1 VQPAGGAA
9 DTRRHQIGPL
19 DEAEWSFIRQ
29 HTIIGERIINA
40 APGLSRV
47 ATMVRS
53 SHERY
58 DGAGYPDKLAGEDI
72 PLGSRIV
79 AVCDAY
85 DAMVTDRA
93 YRRARPAEEALAEL
107 ARCAGTQFDA
117 RVVVAFTAAI
127 GRSVVPAAG

>member
-1 VQPAGGAA
+1 M
-9 DTRRHQIGPL
+9 RR
-19 DEAEWSFIRQ
+19 

-47 ATMVRS
+47 AAMVRS

-58 DGAGYPDKLAGEDI
+58 DGGGYPDALAGEDI

-79 AVCDAY
+79 SVCDAY

-93 YRRARPAEEALAEL
+93 YRTARPAHDALEEL
-107 ARCAGTQFDA
+107 ARCSGTQFDP
-117 RVVVAFTAAI
+117 RVVAAFTTVMAAT
-127 GRSVVPAAG
+127 AAR